1 MDHDAGRDTRDRAAI
16 RAVLAGHREVYREI
30 VHRYTDPLY
39 SLALRMT
46 GIPEDAEEA
55 LQEIFTRAYTR
66 LDSFDP
72 ERRFFPW
79 LYTLALNVL
88 RSRERSVAH
97 REQRSIIPLGDTLEA
112 RVPAPGDRPEEAL
125 LRHEAGE
132 AIERAL
138 RGLRREHRE
147 VFILRHQEGFSVTA
161 VAEIMG
167 IPENTVKT
175 YTRRAREQLRK
186 VIDAEGWAGTRS
198 GGAMDEE

>member
-1 MDHDAGRDTRDRAAI
+1 MDHVADRDTRDREAVRAI
-16 RAVLAGHREVYREI
+16 LAGHREVYREI

-46 GIPEDAEEA
+46 GVPEDAEEA

-79 LYTLALNVL
+79 LYTIALNVL
-88 RSRERSVAH
+88 RSRERSAAH
-97 REQRSIIPLGDTLEA
+97 QEEKNTVSLGGTLE
-112 RVPAPGDRPEEAL
+112 RVVPSSGERPEKAL
-125 LRHEAGE
+125 LRREAGE

-138 RGLRREHRE
+138 RDLRREHRE
-147 VFILRHQEGFSVTA
+147 VFILRHQEGFSVA
-161 VAEIMG
+161 EVAEILG

-175 YTRRAREQLRK
+175 YARRAREQLK
-186 VIDAEGWAGTRS
+186 EAVVAHGWGRPQDTSDR
-198 GGAMDEE
+198 